1 LSTALIVFAKA
12 PVAGLAKTRLIPA
25 LGASG
30 AAALAERLLVHAVE
44 AAVAAGFDA
53 VELCTTLDT
62 GHPLFRQ
69 LQQRHGLELSA
80 QGDGDLGAR
89 MQRALARAL
98 LQHDRAL
105 LIGSDVPGLDAVCL
119 RQADAAL
126 AAHDAVF
133 VPALDGGYALVGL
146 RRPAPQLFEG
156 MRWSTP
162 QVMQHTRQRA
172 VASGLRVAE
181 LCSLPDIDEPADLVH
196 LPPGWLRRMAAACAA
211 LQACGRSTGKAY

>member
-1 LSTALIVFAKA
+1 LSSALIVFAKA
-12 PVAGLAKTRLIPA
+12 PVVGLAKTRLIPA
-25 LGASG
+25 LGAAG

-53 VELCTTLDT
+53 VELCTTPDT
-62 GHPLFRQ
+62 GHPVFDPLARQ
-69 LQQRHGLELSA
+69 HGLALAA
-80 QGDGDLGAR
+80 QGEGDLGAR
-89 MQRALARAL
+89 MHRALARAL

-105 LIGSDVPGLDAVCL
+105 LIGSDVPGLDAACL

-126 AAHDAVF
+126 ATHDAVF

-156 MRWSTP
+156 MAWSTP

-172 VASGLRVAE
+172 AASGLRVVE
-181 LCSLPDIDEPADLVH
+181 LVALPDIDEPADLVH
-196 LPPGWLRRMAAACAA
+196 LPPGWLR
-211 LQACGRSTGKAY
+211 